1 MYESNDFNL
10 IHLFF
15 QTMLLEASVST
26 EGQVFNI
33 FLDNDLCSYT
43 SVTKKKKGVLAGLLA
58 LPDLV
63 GDICISIFGH
73 LKPPWHELSKNI

>member
-43 SVTKKKKGVLAGLLA
+43 SVTKKKKRSIGRVVGFTRSRGRHMHFNFWSFETPLAQT
-58 LPDLV
+58 
-63 GDICISIFGH
+63 F
-73 LKPPWHELSKNI
+73 